1 MSCIAWLSKLNIWKR
16 LIEAIQELI
25 CLKGVLM
32 IEIGIHLVDPI
43 TFMDDVKSAIT
54 LVATARMRMGRS
66 ILNVS
71 VTIRSA
77 QQACQEHNWQWQG
90 SIGFWWFSGE

>member
-1 MSCIAWLSKLNIWKR
+1 MLACGTNTKRISHILLEYYSWLFKLNIWQR

-54 LVATARMRMGRS
+54 LANTRWMS
-66 ILNVS
+66 
-71 VTIRSA
+71 
-77 QQACQEHNWQWQG
+77 
-90 SIGFWWFSGE
+90 

>member
-1 MSCIAWLSKLNIWKR
+1 MSCIAWLSTLYIWQR

-25 CLKGVLM
+25 CLKGVLL

-54 LVATARMRMGRS
+54 LANTRIRMGRP
-66 ILNVS
+66 ILNTVS
-71 VTIRSA
+71 RG
-77 QQACQEHNWQWQG
+77 HG
-90 SIGFWWFSGE
+90 SR

>member
-1 MSCIAWLSKLNIWKR
+1 MMGEIKALRNSECWCVVQTLKGYLICSGSIMSCIAWLSKLNIWKR

-32 IEIGIHLVDPI
+32 IEIGIYLVDPI

-54 LVATARMRMGRS
+54 LANTRMKMDDQS
-66 ILNVS
+66 
-71 VTIRSA
+71 
-77 QQACQEHNWQWQG
+77 
-90 SIGFWWFSGE
+90 

>member
-1 MSCIAWLSKLNIWKR
+1 MLVIAWLSKLNIWQR

-43 TFMDDVKSAIT
+43 AFIDDVKSAIT
-54 LVATARMRMGRS
+54 LANTRGHGGRR
-66 ILNVS
+66 NDKS
-71 VTIRSA
+71 VTI
-77 QQACQEHNWQWQG
+77 
-90 SIGFWWFSGE
+90 